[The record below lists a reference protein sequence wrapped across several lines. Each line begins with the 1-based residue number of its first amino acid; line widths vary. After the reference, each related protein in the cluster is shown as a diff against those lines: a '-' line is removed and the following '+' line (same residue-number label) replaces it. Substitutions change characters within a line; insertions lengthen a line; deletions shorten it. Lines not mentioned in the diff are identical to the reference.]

1 MSLPEVLTNP
11 AIQQMTQKRAE
22 LQSQYE
28 QDLQRRK
35 PEYPAVQQEAAAIRE
50 LDRQI
55 ATLAD
60 SIRDSIRNQY
70 MTAQKQELQL
80 AGTVGHL
87 KGSTLAEQQLGIKY
101 NILKREVTTNRELY
115 NGLLQR
121 YKEVSA
127 EAGVTSNNISI
138 VDRAETP
145 LLPISPKPLLNLFI
159 ATLIGL
165 VVSMAV
171 VAALEIFHDGV
182 RAPDEVEGALRYST
196 PWPYAAV
203 AKG

>member
-1 MSLPEVLTNP
+1 MAAGAIDADHEPARVLTNP

-35 PEYPAVQQEAAAIRE
+35 PEHPAVQQEAAAIRE

-55 ATLAD
+55 ATLAG
-60 SIRDSIRNQY
+60 SVRDSIRNQY
-70 MTAQKQELQL
+70 LTAQKQESEL
-80 AGTVGHL
+80 AGAVGHL
-87 KGSTLAEQQLGIKY
+87 KGSTLAEQQLGIRY

-127 EAGVTSNNISI
+127 EAGSHVEQYF
-138 VDRAETP
+138 DRGSCGSAAFPDLSE
-145 LLPISPKPLLNLFI
+145 
-159 ATLIGL
+159 ATHQPVPGHSHRLGRGYDRGRR
-165 VVSMAV
+165 S
-171 VAALEIFHDGV
+171 
-182 RAPDEVEGALRYST
+182 
-196 PWPYAAV
+196 
-203 AKG
+203 